1 MSVDNPSCSTDAL
14 GEPGDLALEEGPTVR
29 GVQLGY
35 QTRGTLNAVT
45 DNAVLVTSGYS
56 GNPGV
61 LRETYDGV
69 GRSGCWCS
77 GSSASRWSSAA

>member
-35 QTRGTLNAVT
+35 QTRGTLNAVPV
-45 DNAVLVTSGYS
+45 ASGYP

-61 LRETYDGV
+61 MRETYV
-69 GRSGCWCS
+69 GTRRSGCWCS